1 MEDIVTLLE
10 RRDETALLYVK
21 KHYGNYCYT
30 ILYGILR
37 DHEEAQEALNDVWFR
52 IWKSI
57 PPGKPDCFQAYVA
70 KVSRNI
76 ALDRLKFQNA
86 QKRKNTALP
95 LEEIREMLPD
105 PAWERGEEGRELRE
119 VLNAFV
125 KTLKPEERKLFLRR
139 YWYNE
144 TIEELSETFCCSQS
158 RITGILFR
166 LRKRLRKYLEKE
178 GYHYE

>member
-1 MEDIVTLLE
+1 METIVTLLE
-10 RRDETALLYVK
+10 NRDEEALLSMK
-21 KHYGNYCYT
+21 KQYGNYCYT

-37 DHEEAQEALNDVWFR
+37 DHEEAQEALNDVWLR
-52 IWKSI
+52 IWQSI
-57 PPGKPDCFQAYVA
+57 PPAKPNCFCAYVA

-76 ALDRLKFQNA
+76 ALDRLKYQNA
-86 QKRKNTALP
+86 GKRIQTTLP

-105 PAWERGEEGRELRE
+105 PTWEQKEGGQELKE
-119 VLNAFV
+119 VLSAFL
-125 KTLKPEERKLFLRR
+125 KTLKPEERKVFIRR

-144 TIEELSETFCCSQS
+144 TIEELSEAFGSSHS

-166 LRKRLRKYLEKE
+166 VRKRLRKYLEKE